1 MIICESS
8 EIILR
13 AFCAKDFNFCYQLL
27 SNPKIMKNTGFR
39 LPQSEEETRKY
50 LNEWIDFSD
59 KEFGKWLIEDKLS
72 GESIGWIML
81 KELPDN
87 FCELGY
93 MISESFWGMGYAT
106 KACNLIFKKF
116 NLEQPNRILTARV
129 DENNKASINVLHKM
143 GMVVSKI
150 DEENK
155 MKFYELKK

>member
-1 MIICESS
+1 
-8 EIILR
+8 
-13 AFCAKDFNFCYQLL
+13 
-27 SNPKIMKNTGFR
+27 MKNTGFR
-39 LPQSEEETRKY
+39 LPQSKEETRKY

-59 KEFGKWLIEDKLS
+59 HKFGKWLIEDRLS

-81 KELPDN
+81 KEMSDN

-93 MISESFWGMGYAT
+93 MISENFWGMGYAT

-129 DENNKASINVLHKM
+129 DENNKASINVLQKM

-155 MKFYELKK
+155 MIFYELKK